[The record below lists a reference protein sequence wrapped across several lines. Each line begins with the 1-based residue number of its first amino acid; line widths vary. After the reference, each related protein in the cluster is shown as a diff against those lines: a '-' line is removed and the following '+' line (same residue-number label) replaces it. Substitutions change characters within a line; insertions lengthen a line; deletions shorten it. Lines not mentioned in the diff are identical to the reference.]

1 MPSVSRPVQQV
12 TLVDLAAHPAV
23 RAGLVLDL
31 RPPAVFARAHIRGAM
46 SWPLAGGSDD
56 EIAAVLDRD
65 LPSIF
70 LPARHEPLL
79 VLAAEAAL
87 ARQVARALQRR
98 GRRQTDFA
106 AWPDRAPGPTGVP
119 MVSGDRQGCLWSPPA
134 FLRQWHHLLPPPAA
148 GPVLDL
154 ACGSGRAAV
163 WLAARGWQVTAIDHQ
178 REALDLG
185 RRLAAAAG
193 VGVGW
198 READLRSPAALPAG
212 PWAVV
217 LLFRYLERDLLAR
230 LPGVLAAGSVVMLR
244 TFRDCPGYIGNPQPR
259 HRLRPA
265 EAARFW
271 PSDQATVLVHDEGFD
286 ADGKPA
292 AGLVARWTGRRP

>member
-1 MPSVSRPVQQV
+1 MSSTPRPVQQIN
-12 TLVDLAAHPAV
+12 LADLATHPAV

-31 RPPAVFARAHIRGAM
+31 RPRAAFVRAHIRGAM
-46 SWPLAGGSDD
+46 SWPLAGGSGDD
-56 EIAAVLDRD
+56 LAAILDRG

-79 VLAAEAAL
+79 ILADQADLARQAAL
-87 ARQVARALQRR
+87 ALQGR
-98 GRRQTDFA
+98 GRRRTDWA
-106 AWPDRAPGPTGVP
+106 AWPDGAPGPAGVP
-119 MVSGDRQGCLWSPPA
+119 MADGDRPGSLWSPPD

-185 RRLAAAAG
+185 RRLATYAG
-193 VGVGW
+193 VGVDW
-198 READLRSPAALPAG
+198 RQADLRSPASLPAG

-217 LLFRYLERDLLAR
+217 LLFRYLERELLAR
-230 LPGVLAAGSVVMLR
+230 LPGVMAAGSVVMLR

-259 HRLRPA
+259 HRLRPG
-265 EAARFW
+265 EAAMIW
-271 PSDQATVLVHDEGFD
+271 PAGLATALVHEEGFD

>member
-1 MPSVSRPVQQV
+1 MSSASRPVQQI
-12 TLVDLAAHPAV
+12 TLADLAAHPAV

-31 RPPAVFARAHIRGAM
+31 RPSAVFAQAHVRGAM
-46 SWPLAGGSDD
+46 SCPLPGRSDGD
-56 EIAAVLDRD
+56 LAAVLDRD

-79 VLAAEAAL
+79 VVAEEAAL
-87 ARQVARALQRR
+87 ARRVAEALQRR
-98 GRRQTDFA
+98 GRRQTDWA
-106 AWPDRAPGPTGVP
+106 AWPGGAPWPAGVP
-119 MVSGDRQGCLWSPPA
+119 EVSGDRQGSLWSPPA

-185 RRLAAAAG
+185 RRLAAQAS
-193 VGVGW
+193 VGVDW
-198 READLRSPAALPAG
+198 RQADLRSPAALPAG
-212 PWAVV
+212 PWAAV

-230 LPGVLAAGSVVMLR
+230 LPGVLAAGSVVVLR

-265 EAARFW
+265 EATTFW
-271 PSDQATVLVHDEGFD
+271 PADLATVLVHEEGFD
-286 ADGKPA
+286 TDGKPA